1 MKLRFDQ
8 ILAATSGSPI
18 GDAHAFD
25 RIVVD
30 GVSIDS
36 RSVAPGNLF
45 VPLRAERDGHDFV
58 GSATAAGAVVSLWSS
73 PLEPIVTDGAA
84 AYVRVNDT
92 AAALSDLGK
101 FSRTL
106 LSCPVIGITGSVG
119 KTSAKDLAR
128 SVISA
133 DRVVSAS
140 ERSFN
145 NEIGVPLTLANVAD
159 DAEAV
164 VVEMGARGP
173 GHIEKLCE
181 LAAPTIGVVLCVA
194 GAHLETFGSIEGVA
208 KAKGELVEA
217 LPATGTAIL
226 NRDDPNVAA
235 MAKRTSASV
244 LWFGTGGDISAT
256 NVVVGDDLR
265 PTFDLNTP
273 DGSKRVT
280 LGVAGAHHV
289 TNALAAAAIGI
300 AIGVPLDRI
309 CVGLEAGAISPWRME
324 LRTNVRGTKVLN
336 DAYNAN
342 PTSMEAALR
351 SLASLP
357 ADRRIAVMGTMAEV
371 GESSGDEHARIG
383 EVAQSLG
390 LECLSVAE
398 PSFGVANVDSIEAA
412 ASRLSDLGPGDAVL
426 VKGSR
431 VAGLERLAALL
442 MAD

>member
-1 MKLRFDQ
+1 MV
-8 ILAATSGSPI
+8 LAAGTDRDRRRRRLCSGERHR
-18 GDAHAFD
+18 G
-25 RIVVD
+25 R
-30 GVSIDS
+30 
-36 RSVAPGNLF
+36 
-45 VPLRAERDGHDFV
+45 PLRPWKVQPHTAVLPGDRDYRLGGQDLDQ
-58 GSATAAGAVVSLWSS
+58 GSAAHGAEPAG
-73 PLEPIVTDGAA
+73 
-84 AYVRVNDT
+84 R
-92 AAALSDLGK
+92 
-101 FSRTL
+101 
-106 LSCPVIGITGSVG
+106 
-119 KTSAKDLAR
+119 
-128 SVISA
+128 
-133 DRVVSAS
+133 
-140 ERSFN
+140 
-145 NEIGVPLTLANVAD
+145 
-159 DAEAV
+159 
-164 VVEMGARGP
+164 
-173 GHIEKLCE
+173 
-181 LAAPTIGVVLCVA
+181 A
-194 GAHLETFGSIEGVA
+194 GAHLETVGSIEGVA